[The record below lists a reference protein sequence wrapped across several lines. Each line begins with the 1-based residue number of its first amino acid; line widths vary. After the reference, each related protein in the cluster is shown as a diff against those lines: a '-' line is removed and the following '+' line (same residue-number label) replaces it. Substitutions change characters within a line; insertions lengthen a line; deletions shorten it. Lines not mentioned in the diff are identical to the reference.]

1 MATTVARWLWRHKRT
16 IATGTVVAAG
26 AYGAYVVWR
35 KKRELEE
42 LLEPATSKRLT
53 LAKALVGRVT
63 HAEAVKASRPIG
75 YLRKFCVALGMQHE
89 IAEHI
94 RKEAEVN
101 GAAMPRIF
109 GPDADD
115 LDSRLAFH

>member
-1 MATTVARWLWRHKRT
+1 MRDLLRC
-16 IATGTVVAAG
+16 
-26 AYGAYVVWR
+26 
-35 KKRELEE
+35 ELEE

-63 HAEAVKASRPIG
+63 HAEAVDASRPIG
-75 YLRKFCVALGMQHE
+75 YLRKWCVALGMQHE

-94 RKEAEVN
+94 QKEAEVN
-101 GAAMPRIF
+101 GTAMPRIF
-109 GPDADD
+109 GSGRTDD